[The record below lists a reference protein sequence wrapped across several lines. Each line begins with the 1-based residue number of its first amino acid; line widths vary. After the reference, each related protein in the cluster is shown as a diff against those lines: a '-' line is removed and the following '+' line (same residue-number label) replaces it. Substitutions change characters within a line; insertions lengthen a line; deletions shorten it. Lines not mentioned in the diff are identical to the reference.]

1 MKINTFQN
9 MGDGDRVIRVLAGAL
24 LIGFT
29 MGVAVETLG
38 WLSVLPLIAIP
49 LIMTAILNW
58 DPLYGLFNI
67 STAKK
72 NRITTLGFMA
82 SNVGRADMVVRYVAG
97 ITLLIVTL
105 AFAPTPIGA
114 YAAVP
119 LVAAVLILSGIM
131 GWDPIYSLFKLN
143 TLEQIENLPTA
154 VVIKADFTT
163 GSSNVD
169 QVSTGKPVTPTDEP
183 QKVA

>member
-38 WLSVLPLIAIP
+38 WLAILPLIAIP

-67 STAKK
+67 STEKK
-72 NRITTLGFMA
+72 NHMTTLGFMA
-82 SNVGRADMVVRYVAG
+82 SNVGRVDMVIRYVVG
-97 ITLLIVTL
+97 IGLLVGTLTL
-105 AFAPTPIGA
+105 APTPIGA

-119 LVAAVLILSGIM
+119 LIAALLVLSGIV
-131 GWDPIYSLFKLN
+131 GWDPIYAMFKLN
-143 TLEQIENLPTA
+143 TLEQVENLPTA
-154 VVIKADFTT
+154 VVIKADFSA
-163 GSSNVD
+163 SSTNASHAVT
-169 QVSTGKPVTPTDEP
+169 SEKPVTTDEP